1 MRCFYKI
8 MMYDRPGGE
17 PRWVHCCDDTM
28 SESLGLIDE
37 VRTVSVRNVSS
48 IERR

>member
-1 MRCFYKI
+1 
-8 MMYDRPGGE
+8 MYGRHLL

-37 VRTVSVRNVSS
+37 VQSAAGRNVALLREDDSPAGIFS
-48 IERR
+48 